1 MKLAF
6 STLGCPAWNIETVAE
21 AVVRYGYDA
30 VEWRVVDGSILSPE
44 TPEHTLHRL
53 VTLTREYHLSVAA
66 LDTSCQFV
74 QADAA
79 ARERT
84 VRDAQVMADL
94 AATLGAPYL
103 RVFGGNLAPGVSLA
117 EALLPAAEA
126 FARASTHASSISVRL
141 LLETHDNVWSSSANA
156 LRFVQAAGVPE
167 HAILWDLYHTCRA
180 GEAPEQTL
188 DQLGSALA
196 YVHFKDARSSAA
208 RGWELVPP
216 GEGTLPL
223 ARTIHLLKR
232 RGYTGFLSF
241 EWEKL
246 WHPHLA
252 EPEMVLPQASTLV
265 RRCLQEKAEDSS
277 VAFEEGI

>member
-66 LDTSCQFV
+66 VDTSCQ
-74 QADAA
+74 
-79 ARERT
+79 
-84 VRDAQVMADL
+84 
-94 AATLGAPYL
+94 
-103 RVFGGNLAPGVSLA
+103 
-117 EALLPAAEA
+117 
-126 FARASTHASSISVRL
+126 
-141 LLETHDNVWSSSANA
+141 
-156 LRFVQAAGVPE
+156 FVQAAGVPE

-196 YVHFKDARSSAA
+196 YVHFKDARTSAA
-208 RGWELVPP
+208 RGWELVPL

>member
-1 MKLAF
+1 MKESHIDYAETDLSRCQRASSHMKLAF

-94 AATLGAPYL
+94 APTLGGPSL
-103 RVFGGNLAPGVSLA
+103 RVFCGK
-117 EALLPAAEA
+117 LLPG
-126 FARASTHASSISVRL
+126 ISL
-141 LLETHDNVWSSSANA
+141 
-156 LRFVQAAGVPE
+156 GVTP
-167 HAILWDLYHTCRA
+167 LP
-180 GEAPEQTL
+180 APE
-188 DQLGSALA
+188 D
-196 YVHFKDARSSAA
+196 F
-208 RGWELVPP
+208 
-216 GEGTLPL
+216 
-223 ARTIHLLKR
+223 
-232 RGYTGFLSF
+232 
-241 EWEKL
+241 
-246 WHPHLA
+246 
-252 EPEMVLPQASTLV
+252 
-265 RRCLQEKAEDSS
+265 
-277 VAFEEGI
+277 